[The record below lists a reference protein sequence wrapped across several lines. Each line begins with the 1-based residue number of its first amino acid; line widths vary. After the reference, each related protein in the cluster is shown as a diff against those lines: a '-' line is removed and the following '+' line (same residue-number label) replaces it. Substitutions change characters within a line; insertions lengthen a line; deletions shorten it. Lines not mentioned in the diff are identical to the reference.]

1 MGIAH
6 WCGGR
11 RAAIGGVFIGL
22 VLATTHAQASFHLFR
37 IAELYSDAA
46 GVVQF
51 VELHEAFGADF
62 QDQFAGKQLT
72 SQQGSTTRIYTF
84 ATNLPST
91 STADKRLLI
100 ATPAFAALGI
110 VTPDY
115 IVPAPF
121 LFVGG
126 GTLDFAGVDSVT
138 YPALPSDG
146 VRSLNRDGTTGTNSP
161 TNFAGQ
167 TASILPPAAPVQ
179 AVPTLD
185 WTGLALLAALLLTA
199 RALLSRRRA
208 RA

>member
-1 MGIAH
+1 MGTAQLRT
-6 WCGGR
+6 GARVTTFSLLLGALL
-11 RAAIGGVFIGL
+11 AAPQA
-22 VLATTHAQASFHLFR
+22 LATFHLWR

-62 QDQFAGKQLT
+62 QDQFAGKLLT
-72 SQQGSTTRIYTF
+72 SKQGSTTRTYTYL
-84 ATNLPST
+84 TNLPST
-91 STADKRLLI
+91 STANKRLLI

-138 YPALPSDG
+138 YAALPTDG
-146 VRSLNRDGTTGTNSP
+146 VRSLARDGTAATNSP

-179 AVPTLD
+179 NIPTLD
-185 WTGLALLAALLLTA
+185 WTGLALLATLLLTA
-199 RALLSRRRA
+199 RALLSRRRT

>member
-1 MGIAH
+1 MGTAQSRT
-6 WCGGR
+6 GARVTTFSLLLGALL
-11 RAAIGGVFIGL
+11 AAPQA
-22 VLATTHAQASFHLFR
+22 LATFHLWR

-84 ATNLPST
+84 LTNLPST
-91 STADKRLLI
+91 SNANKRLLI

-110 VTPDY
+110 VTADY

-138 YPALPSDG
+138 YAALPTDG

-167 TASILPPAAPVQ
+167 TATILPPAAPVQ
-179 AVPTLD
+179 SVPTLD
-185 WTGLALLAALLLTA
+185 WTGLALLAVLLVTA
-199 RALLSRRRA
+199 RGLLARRRA
-208 RA
+208 GA